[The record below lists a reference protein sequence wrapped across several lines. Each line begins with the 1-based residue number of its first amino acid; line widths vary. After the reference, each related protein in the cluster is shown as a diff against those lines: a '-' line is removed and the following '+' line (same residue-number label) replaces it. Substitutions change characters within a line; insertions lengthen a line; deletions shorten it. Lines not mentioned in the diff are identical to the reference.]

1 MNKQMSSA
9 LAQGDQTPVVLVG
22 ADSNELRI
30 TSVELVGM
38 INTFRTEEGNTTEK
52 RHDDLLKSIRLE
64 IETLEKAGFIGVGNF
79 SESSYIN
86 KQNKE
91 QPCYSMNKAGVLQ
104 MLNKESAVVR
114 YKTVQYI
121 EKLEKENKTLKKDSY
136 MIDDP
141 VERAKAW
148 IKEQEEKKVIE
159 LENAKNRKLLEE
171 QEPKVA
177 FANAITASKNSILVR
192 ELARLISQNGI
203 KIGERS
209 LYTWLRENGYVEK
222 NSTKATQKA
231 INLKVLELV
240 ERINQDK
247 EGNLHTNFTT
257 YVTPKGQA
265 YFIGKFLENREMRV

>member
-1 MNKQMSSA
+1 MNKMSSA
-9 LAQGDQTPVVLVG
+9 LAQGDQTPVILVG
-22 ADSNELRI
+22 TDSNEVRI

-203 KIGERS
+203 QIGEQR
-209 LYTWLRENGYVEK
+209 LYKWLREKEFVEK
-222 NSTKATQKA
+222 FSCKATQKA

-240 ERINQDK
+240 ERTSPDK
-247 EGNLHTNFTT
+247 EGNFHTNFTT

>member
-1 MNKQMSSA
+1 MNYQMSSA
-9 LAQGDQTPVVLVG
+9 LAQGDQTEVVLVG
-22 ADSNELRI
+22 SDSNDVRI
-30 TSVELVGM
+30 TSVKLVEM
-38 INTFRTEEGNTTEK
+38 INRFRAEEGNTSEK
-52 RHDDLLKSIRLE
+52 EHSDLMKSIRKE
-64 IETLEKAGFIGVGNF
+64 IETLNQAGIAQGNF
-79 SESSYIN
+79 SPGSYSD
-86 KQNKE
+86 KQNQE
-91 QPCYSMNKAGVLQ
+91 RPCYSMNKAGVLQ

-203 KIGERS
+203 QIGEQR
-209 LYTWLRENGYVEK
+209 LYKWLREKEFVEK
-222 NSTKATQKA
+222 FSCKATQKA

-240 ERINQDK
+240 ERTSPDK
-247 EGNLHTNFTT
+247 EGNFHTNFTT

-265 YFIGKFLENREMRV
+265 YFIGKFLENREMRA

>member
-1 MNKQMSSA
+1 MNYQMSSA
-9 LAQGDQTPVVLVG
+9 LAQGGMTEVVLVG
-22 ADSNELRI
+22 SDSNDVRI
-30 TSVELVGM
+30 TSVKLVEM
-38 INTFRTEEGNTTEK
+38 INTFRAEEGNTTEK
-52 RHDDLLKSIRLE
+52 QHNHLMRDIKLE
-64 IETLEKAGFIGVGNF
+64 IEVLEKAGIGQSNF
-79 SESSYIN
+79 GLASYN
-86 KQNKE
+86 DAQGKE
-91 QPCYSMNKAGVLQ
+91 RPCYSLNKAGVLQ

-203 KIGERS
+203 QIGEQR
-209 LYTWLRENGYVEK
+209 LYKWLREKEFVEK
-222 NSTKATQKA
+222 FSCKATQKA

-240 ERINQDK
+240 ERTSPDK
-247 EGNLHTNFTT
+247 EGNFHTNFTT

-265 YFIGKFLENREMRV
+265 YFIGKFLERKEMEE

>member
-9 LAQGDQTPVVLVG
+9 LEQGDMTPVVLVG
-22 ADSNELRI
+22 VEGQVTIA
-30 TSVELVGM
+30 SVELTQL
-38 INTFRTEEGNTTEK
+38 INQFRKEEGNETEK
-52 RHDDLLKSIRLE
+52 QHKELLRDIRKE
-64 IETLEKAGFIGVGNF
+64 IESLESVGIAQSNF
-79 SESSYIN
+79 ALGSYID
-86 KQNKE
+86 KQN
-91 QPCYSMNKAGVLQ
+91 QQRPCYSLNKAGVLQ

-114 YKTVQYI
+114 FKTTQYI
-121 EKLEKENKTLKKDSY
+121 EKLEKENKALKKDSY

-203 KIGERS
+203 QIGEQR
-209 LYTWLRENGYVEK
+209 LYKWLREKEFVEK
-222 NSTKATQKA
+222 FSCKATQKA

-240 ERINQDK
+240 ERTSPDK
-247 EGNLHTNFTT
+247 EGNFHTNFTT

>member
-9 LAQGDQTPVVLVG
+9 LEQGDQTEVILKG
-22 ADSNELRI
+22 ADGQAGISI
-30 TSVELVGM
+30 TSLELTQL
-38 INTFRTEEGNTTEK
+38 INQFRKEEGNTTDK
-52 RHDDLLKSIRLE
+52 RHDVLLRDIRSEIQALE
-64 IETLEKAGFIGVGNF
+64 NANINAHNFVEVSYKDGKGETR
-79 SESSYIN
+79 
-86 KQNKE
+86 
-91 QPCYSMNKAGVLQ
+91 PCYSLNKAGVLQ

-114 YKTVQYI
+114 FKTTQYI

>member
-9 LAQGDQTPVVLVG
+9 LEQGNQTPVVLNCSTNG
-22 ADSNELRI
+22 TTI
-30 TSVELVGM
+30 TSVELVEL
-38 INTFRTEEGNTTEK
+38 INQFRAEEGNMTEK
-52 RHDDLLKSIRLE
+52 RHDNLMSS
-64 IETLEKAGFIGVGNF
+64 IETEIKALENAGIAVLNFKVG
-79 SESSYIN
+79 SYRD
-86 KQNKE
+86 KQNQE
-91 QPCYSMNKAGVLQ
+91 RPCYSLNKAGVLQ

-114 YKTVQYI
+114 FKTTQYI

-148 IKEQEEKKVIE
+148 IKEQE
-159 LENAKNRKLLEE
+159 
-171 QEPKVA
+171 PKVA

-203 KIGERS
+203 QIGEQR
-209 LYTWLRENGYVEK
+209 LYKWLREKEFVEK
-222 NSTKATQKA
+222 FSCKATQKA

-240 ERINQDK
+240 ERTSPDK
-247 EGNLHTNFTT
+247 EGNFHTNFTT

>member
-1 MNKQMSSA
+1 MNKQMTSA
-9 LAQGDQTPVVLVG
+9 LAQGDQTPVVLQG
-22 ADSNELRI
+22 TNNEVRI

-38 INTFRTEEGNTTEK
+38 INTFREEVGNTVEK
-52 RHDDLLKSIRLE
+52 EHSDLMKSIRKE
-64 IETLEKAGFIGVGNF
+64 IEILNQAGINQGNF
-79 SESSYIN
+79 SPVTYID
-86 KQNKE
+86 KKGE
-91 QPCYSMNKAGVLQ
+91 IRPCYSMNKAGVLQ

-114 YKTVQYI
+114 YRTVQYI
-121 EKLEKENKTLKKDSY
+121 EKLEKENKFFKKDSY

-148 IKEQEEKKVIE
+148 IREQEEKKSIE
-159 LENAKNRKLLEE
+159 LENAKNKKLLEE

-203 KIGERS
+203 KIGERR
-209 LYTWLRENGYVEK
+209 LYDWLRVNGYVEK
-222 NSTKATQKA
+222 NSTKATQKS

-240 ERINQDK
+240 ERTNQDK

-257 YVTPKGQA
+257 YVTGKGQA
-265 YFIGKFLENREMRV
+265 YFVSKFLDNREMRA

>member
-1 MNKQMSSA
+1 MNKQMSSV
-9 LAQGDQTPVVLVG
+9 LAQGNQTPVVLNCSTNG
-22 ADSNELRI
+22 MTI
-30 TSVELVGM
+30 TSVELVEL
-38 INTFRTEEGNTTEK
+38 INQFRAEEGNMTEK
-52 RHDDLLKSIRLE
+52 RHDNLMSS
-64 IETLEKAGFIGVGNF
+64 IETEIKALENAGIAVLNFKVG
-79 SESSYIN
+79 SYRD
-86 KQNKE
+86 KQNQE
-91 QPCYSMNKAGVLQ
+91 RPCYSLNKAGVLQ

-114 YKTVQYI
+114 FKTTQYI
-121 EKLEKENKTLKKDSY
+121 EKLEKENKALKKDSY

-203 KIGERS
+203 QIGEQR
-209 LYTWLRENGYVEK
+209 LYKWLREKEFVEK
-222 NSTKATQKA
+222 FSCKATQKA

-240 ERINQDK
+240 ERTSPDK
-247 EGNLHTNFTT
+247 EGNFHTNFTT

>member
-1 MNKQMSSA
+1 MNQQMSNTLSK
-9 LAQGDQTPVVLVG
+9 GDQTQVVLIGKDGQAV
-22 ADSNELRI
+22 I
-30 TSVELVGM
+30 TSVELTQL
-38 INTFRTEEGNTTEK
+38 INQFRVEEGNTTELQHK
-52 RHDDLLKSIRLE
+52 TLLESIRTE
-64 IETLEKAGFIGVGNF
+64 IKTLENAGIGQQNF
-79 SESSYIN
+79 LPTFYSDAQS
-86 KQNKE
+86 KKR
-91 QPCYSMNKAGVLQ
+91 PCFEMNKAGALQ

-121 EKLEKENKTLKKDSY
+121 EKLEKENKALKKDSY

-148 IKEQEEKKVIE
+148 IKEQEDKKLIE
-159 LENAKNRKLLEE
+159 LENARTKKLLEE

-203 KIGERS
+203 QIGEQK
-209 LYTWLRENGYVEK
+209 LYKWLREKEFVEK
-222 NSTKATQKA
+222 TSCKATQKA

-240 ERINQDK
+240 ERTNQDK

-265 YFIGKFLENREMRV
+265 YFIGKFLENREMEV

>member
-9 LAQGDQTPVVLVG
+9 LEQGNQTPVVLNCSTNG
-22 ADSNELRI
+22 TTI
-30 TSVELVGM
+30 TSVELVEL
-38 INTFRTEEGNTTEK
+38 INQFRAEEGNMTEK
-52 RHDDLLKSIRLE
+52 RHDNLMSS
-64 IETLEKAGFIGVGNF
+64 IETEIKALENAGIAVLNFKVG
-79 SESSYIN
+79 SYRD
-86 KQNKE
+86 KQNQE
-91 QPCYSMNKAGVLQ
+91 RPCYSLNKAGVLQ

-114 YKTVQYI
+114 FKTTQYI

-159 LENAKNRKLLEE
+159 LENAKNKKLLEE

-203 KIGERS
+203 QIGEQR
-209 LYTWLRENGYVEK
+209 LYKWLREKEFVEK
-222 NSTKATQKA
+222 FSCKATQKA
-231 INLKVLELV
+231 INLKILELV
-240 ERINQDK
+240 ERTSPDK
-247 EGNLHTNFTT
+247 GGNFHTNFTT

-265 YFIGKFLENREMRV
+265 YFIGKFLENREMRA

>member
-1 MNKQMSSA
+1 MNKMSSA
-9 LAQGDQTPVVLVG
+9 LSQGNQTPVVLVG
-22 ADSNELRI
+22 ADSNEVRI
-30 TSVELVGM
+30 TSVELVEM
-38 INTFRTEEGNTTEK
+38 INTFRAEEGNTSEK
-52 RHDDLLKSIRLE
+52 EHSDLMKSIRKE
-64 IETLEKAGFIGVGNF
+64 IEVLEGVGINQGNF
-79 SESSYIN
+79 SPVTYMDKKGETR
-86 KQNKE
+86 
-91 QPCYSMNKAGVLQ
+91 PCYSLNKAGVLQ

-114 YKTVQYI
+114 FKTTQYI
-121 EKLEKENKTLKKDSY
+121 EKLEKENKALKKDSY

-240 ERINQDK
+240 ERTSPDK
-247 EGNLHTNFTT
+247 EGNFHTNFTT

>member
-1 MNKQMSSA
+1 MNKQMSNA
-9 LAQGDQTPVVLVG
+9 LAQGDMTPVVLVG

-30 TSVELVGM
+30 TSVELVEM
-38 INTFRTEEGNTTEK
+38 INTFRREEGNETEK
-52 RHDDLLKSIRLE
+52 RHSDLMASISTE
-64 IETLEKAGFIGVGNF
+64 IKALTEAEINQRNF
-79 SESSYIN
+79 SLVKYTDKKGETR
-86 KQNKE
+86 
-91 QPCYSMNKAGVLQ
+91 PCYSLNKAGALQ

-203 KIGERS
+203 QIGEQR
-209 LYTWLRENGYVEK
+209 LYKWLREKEFVEK
-222 NSTKATQKA
+222 FSCKATQKA
-231 INLKVLELV
+231 INLKILELV
-240 ERINQDK
+240 ERTSPDK
-247 EGNLHTNFTT
+247 EGNFHTNFTT